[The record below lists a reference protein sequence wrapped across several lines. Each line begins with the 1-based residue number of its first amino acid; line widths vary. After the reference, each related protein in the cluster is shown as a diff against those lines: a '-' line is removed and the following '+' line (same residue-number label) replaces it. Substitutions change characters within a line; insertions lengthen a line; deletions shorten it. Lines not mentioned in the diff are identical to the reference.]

1 MEFSPNLPK
10 YHYTTLFSLLL
21 CASWPQPAQAACT
34 LTATAGN
41 DSFTCDSGSSGAL
54 TDLLG
59 NNSLT
64 FPANGNGTLNGNV
77 IFGEG
82 ADSVTM
88 ASGTL
93 TGRLD
98 QGDGNDRFNISAGRI
113 TGAVEQGNGVDDFIM
128 SGGTIQSLAQGD
140 SRDSFLMTGGTIVG
154 AFEDGDT
161 AKMTA
166 GSIGRVDMKLDN
178 NLFDLSGGQIIG
190 NLVTGFGTDTIIV
203 SGGRIGGNVSV
214 SGGNDSITVTGGE
227 IAGEIRAST
236 GDDTLAWN
244 GGGII
249 RSAILMDVGNDRA
262 TLSNL
267 KDSTLAMTP
276 AIDGGSGNDL
286 LTFDKTTTAGVQRY
300 VNWETVNLNNGSR
313 MDVDGVLRLG
323 DSASG
328 TGVFNIDGSSTLTS
342 VQGTV
347 APFTAGKLATLNN
360 RGVIDLA
367 GASSGTQDTFTIEG
381 NYAGNG
387 GQLLLQ
393 SQLGDDSSPSDKL
406 VVRDGT
412 LSGSTVISVNN
423 VGGIGAATLQN
434 GIQLVEAQGQATSSN
449 TAFAL
454 KAPLSVGAYDY
465 YLFKGGVTPGS
476 ENSWYLRS
484 TVVAPPVVAVANAN
498 PALPP
503 TLVPVV
509 PVPVPAPILAVPEVA
524 VVNPGPGPVDPGPVD
539 PGTDPVDPGTGPVTP
554 EVPVVVATVAP
565 VLPAAQP
572 GAAPIPLYRAEV
584 PVWSVVPPAAAQLT
598 LNALGTFHD
607 RQGDQRLL
615 TETGALSAGWGR
627 AYAKDVDQTWAGTV
641 TPRLDGSL
649 NGFQV
654 GNDLYGSLLA
664 GGQTQRVGFFIG
676 HSRLQGDV
684 DGFTQGFEGKRAG
697 NMELEGDSLGL
708 YWTLTDPHGAY
719 LDTVAMYTWLD
730 GDNRSERG
738 LKIDNE
744 GHVVTLSAEVGYPI
758 AVAANWV
765 VEPQAQAIY
774 QKVSLDSQ
782 DDGISHVA
790 FDSDS
795 AWTGRVGARL
805 KGRYEVSGRPLEPYL
820 RANLWHS
827 FSATDTVT
835 FDHVDQIESQQR
847 SSSADLGIGVIVSLA
862 ESVSVYAGI
871 DYTSNIDSNQQRGTF
886 GNLGLRVSW

>member
-1 MEFSPNLPK
+1 MEFFPKPPK
-10 YHYTTLFSLLL
+10 YRYATCLFSILL
-21 CASWPQPAQAACT
+21 CSGWSPATQAACT
-34 LTATAGN
+34 LTPTAGN
-41 DSFTCDSGSSGAL
+41 DNFSCDSGTSGPL
-54 TDLLG
+54 TDLG
-59 NNSLT
+59 GDNSLT
-64 FPANGNGTLNGNV
+64 FPVNGSGTINGNV
-77 IFGEG
+77 AFGAG
-82 ADSVTM
+82 ADSVNM
-88 ASGTL
+88 GSGTL
-93 TGRLD
+93 TGSLD
-98 QGDGNDRFNISAGRI
+98 QGDGNDRFSISAGQI
-113 TGAVEQGNGVDDFIM
+113 SGAVQQGNGVDDFIM
-128 SGGTIQSLAQGD
+128 SGGTLQSLAQGD
-140 SRDSFLMTGGTIVG
+140 SRDTFLMTGGTIVG

-178 NLFDLSGGQIIG
+178 NLFDMSGGQIIG

-236 GDDTLAWN
+236 GDDTLVWN

-249 RSAILMDVGNDRA
+249 RSAILMDVGNDSA

-267 KDSTLAMTP
+267 DDSVLALTP
-276 AIDGGSGNDL
+276 SVDGGAGNDL
-286 LTFDKTTTAGVQRY
+286 LTFDKTTTTGVGRY
-300 VNWETVNLNNGSR
+300 LNWETVNLNNGSR

-323 DSASG
+323 DSDTG

-342 VQGTV
+342 VQGSV
-347 APFTAGKLATLNN
+347 APFTPGQLVTLNN
-360 RGVIDLA
+360 RGSIDLA
-367 GASSGTQDTFTIEG
+367 GANSGTADTFTVQG

-387 GQLLLQ
+387 GKLLLQ

-406 VVRDGT
+406 VVSDGT
-412 LSGSTVISVNN
+412 ITGNTVISVTN
-423 VGGIGAATLQN
+423 VGGLGAATLQN

-454 KAPLSVGAYDY
+454 QAPLSVGAYDY

-484 TVVAPPVVAVANAN
+484 TVVAPPLVAVANPD

-503 TLVPVV
+503 TLVPLVAV
-509 PVPVPAPILAVPEVA
+509 PVAAPIVAAPEETSAPEEPGVPQVPQ
-524 VVNPGPGPVDPGPVD
+524 VVQ
-539 PGTDPVDPGTGPVTP
+539 
-554 EVPVVVATVAP
+554 TVAP

-584 PVWSVVPPAAAQLT
+584 PVWSVVPPAAAQLA

-627 AYAKDVDQTWAGTV
+627 AYGKNLDQTWAGTV

-654 GNDLYGSLLA
+654 GNDLFASQLA
-664 GGQTQRVGFFIG
+664 GGQTQRSGFFIG
-676 HSRLQGDV
+676 HSRLKGDV

-697 NMELEGDSLGL
+697 EIELEGDSLGV
-708 YWTLTDPHGAY
+708 YWTLTDPLGAY

-744 GHVVTLSAEVGYPI
+744 GHVTTLSAEVGYPI
-758 AVAANWV
+758 AVASNWV

-782 DDGISHVA
+782 DDGISHVS
-790 FDSDS
+790 FKSDS

-820 RANLWHS
+820 RANIWHS

-835 FDHVDQIESQQR
+835 FDHVDQIDTQQR
-847 SSSADLGIGVIVSLA
+847 ASSADLGVGVVVSLA
-862 ESVSVYAGI
+862 ESVSVYAGV